1 MKLEIGQ
8 YVKVTLSKNES
19 DFGFVVDP
27 KEVRFKIA
35 KGNIAV
41 NITKAN
47 SMMSKKGIYQFNA
60 SNVKI
65 A

>member
-8 YVKVTLSKNES
+8 YVKVTLGENES
-19 DFGFVVDP
+19 DFGFIVDP
-27 KEVRFKIA
+27 KEVRFKIV
-35 KGNIAV
+35 KGNIAI

-47 SMMSKKGIYQFNA
+47 SMMSKKGIYQFNT
-60 SNVKI
+60 SNIKI